1 VGRASE
7 AIFAA
12 IQTSS
17 KNAVDEI
24 QETVRES
31 IQSLL
36 TGFERFAIR
45 DAKSELLWIR
55 MSLYSP
61 SARRSYRELSDCD
74 ILLHS
79 ALDISRMVA
88 SCAPPS
94 VDFFLRDLVMALT
107 DKKLKLDG
115 ILSQVG
121 VKLANTAEGK
131 LMDDSLP
138 ASGRRSWLDIAMRP
152 NNELTFEVQTGV
164 TNTYEDSVAELAVKF
179 YRELQIRKLLSPA
192 A

>member
-1 VGRASE
+1 
-7 AIFAA
+7 
-12 IQTSS
+12 
-17 KNAVDEI
+17 
-24 QETVRES
+24 
-31 IQSLL
+31 
-36 TGFERFAIR
+36 
-45 DAKSELLWIR
+45 